1 MAANA
6 QRGAQGND
14 KRQEHARSRLSIRRS
29 DQDEDAAA
37 QRATDAERNGLC
49 QAEISLEG
57 YTACSL
63 RRGAIATWG
72 AAPLLCDGFSLA
84 RAVGIVLEAWP
95 RMVFLHWVIQWSSQ
109 PARQCAPQLGDS
121 RGWARRQG
129 FSPLSAMRL
138 VQELALMQQR
148 GIQVDQH
155 DHATSV
161 AVRITLGQARCE
173 RTRLCTRA
181 VSALCMAEGR
191 VQSHI
196 RQR

>member
-1 MAANA
+1 
-6 QRGAQGND
+6 
-14 KRQEHARSRLSIRRS
+14 
-29 DQDEDAAA
+29 
-37 QRATDAERNGLC
+37 
-49 QAEISLEG
+49 
-57 YTACSL
+57 
-63 RRGAIATWG
+63 
-72 AAPLLCDGFSLA
+72 
-84 RAVGIVLEAWP
+84 
-95 RMVFLHWVIQWSSQ
+95 
-109 PARQCAPQLGDS
+109 
-121 RGWARRQG
+121 
-129 FSPLSAMRL
+129 MRL